1 MLEQHL
7 LLSYCKL
14 LCLLCFLTYFSRMT
28 LVIVLP
34 TTLIPRK
41 VVQEAQCNDG
51 DDGNALVVSS
61 SARSFDDAVS
71 YCSDCQGFNTYTCGG
86 RLADVSSIESEIIR

>member
-7 LLSYCKL
+7 SHSYCNL
-14 LCLLCFLTYFSRMT
+14 LCLLCLLTFSSRVT

-41 VVQEAQCNDG
+41 VVQEAGCNDS

-71 YCSDCQGFNTYTCGG
+71 YCSDCEGFNTYTCGG
-86 RLADVSSIESEIIR
+86 RLEINNVRYN